1 MAVMTRIKSNMIKV
15 GIIGVGTVGTS
26 VANILK
32 ENADVISARAGRD
45 IVVKSGV
52 VRNLSKDRGLDIIL
66 TDSVDDILNDK
77 EIDIVVELMGGVD
90 EPFVVVKRALESGKA
105 VVTANKAL
113 LAYHRYE
120 LQELAGNIPFE
131 FEASVA
137 GGIPI
142 ITALRDGPG
151 GIPIITALRDGL
163 SANHIESIMGIMN
176 GTCNYMMTEM
186 TNNGVS
192 YDAILKEAQDLGYA
206 EADPTFDVGGY
217 DAAHK
222 LLILA
227 SIAYGLDAKPEDI
240 LIEGIENVSS
250 EDIAFAKEF
259 GYAIKLLAIAKKD
272 KDEVELR
279 VHAALIKKD
288 EMIAKIDGVMNG
300 VSVVGDKV
308 GETLYYGPGAG
319 GDATASAVVANI
331 IDIARSGK
339 STPMLGFNRPMEGN
353 ALRLKSSDDIESK
366 YYLRINVT
374 DKAGVL
380 AQLSKI
386 FESYNISI
394 ETMLQRSN
402 ENGSANL
409 LISTHLSVEKS
420 VKNLINEIEQL
431 TFVNGRP
438 AMIRI
443 I

>member
-1 MAVMTRIKSNMIKV
+1 MIKV

-26 VANILK
+26 VAEILRD
-32 ENADVISARAGRD
+32 NADVISARAGVD

-52 VRNLSKDRGLDIIL
+52 VKNLNKDRGLDITI
-66 TDSVDDILNDK
+66 TDNVDDILNDS
-77 EIDIVVELMGGVD
+77 EIDIVVELMGGVE
-90 EPFVVVKRALESGKA
+90 EPFEVVKRALNSGKA

-120 LQELAGNIPFE
+120 LQAIAKNIAFE
-131 FEASVA
+131 YEASVA
-137 GGIPI
+137 
-142 ITALRDGPG
+142 G

-206 EADPTFDVGGY
+206 EADPSFDVGGY

-227 SIAYGLDAKPEDI
+227 SIAYGIDAKPEDI
-240 LIEGIENVSS
+240 LIKNIDNVRS

-259 GYAIKLLAIAKKD
+259 GYAIKLLGIAKKD
-272 KDEVELR
+272 GDEVELR
-279 VHAALIKKD
+279 VHACLIKQE
-288 EMIAKIDGVMNG
+288 EMIAKIDGVMNAI
-300 VSVVGDKV
+300 SVVGDKV

-339 STPMLGFNRPMEGN
+339 STPMLGFNRPMEGSK
-353 ALRLKSSDDIESK
+353 LTLKPTANIESQ
-366 YYLRINVT
+366 YYLRINVS

-380 AQLSKI
+380 AKLTKI
-386 FESYNISI
+386 FETHNVSI
-394 ETMLQRSN
+394 ETMLQRPN
-402 ENGSANL
+402 ENESANL
-409 LISTHLSVEKS
+409 LISTHSAKES
-420 VKNLINEIEQL
+420 NIQEMINEIQAL
-431 TFVNGRP
+431 DFVNARP
-438 AMIRI
+438 VMIRI
-443 I
+443 V